1 MFDCRLCVFT
11 DGYKHIFAALA
22 EKEGAVKMLLIK
34 EQDKYYVQKSWKD
47 TEERATITKEIY
59 DVFMKPIWREN
70 KRNQREGKCRYK
82 GTSLCKNDCNNC
94 WNLMVKRRPLSIEQM
109 LEDRSDIAALTFP
122 SPEEQAIKQELYQA
136 LYGAICRLNEKQR
149 NVIVL
154 CYFRYMTEQEAAD
167 ILGVAQKTVNNRKHS
182 ALAKLRKILQDF

>member
-1 MFDCRLCVFT
+1 
-11 DGYKHIFAALA
+11 
-22 EKEGAVKMLLIK
+22 MLLIK
-34 EQDKYYVQKSWKD
+34 EQDKYYVQKSWKN
-47 TEERATITKEIY
+47 TEERAAITKEIY

-82 GTSLCKNDCNNC
+82 GTSLCENDCNNC

-109 LEDRSDIAALTFP
+109 LEDGSDIAALTFP

-136 LYGAICRLNEKQR
+136 LYGAICRLNEEQR

-154 CYFRYMTEQEAAD
+154 CYFRYMTEREAAD

-182 ALAKLRKILQDF
+182 ALAKLREILQDF